1 MGCAIATMKR
11 RRKQFAKKNRHVAK
25 LGRPG
30 TPKMYSKEA
39 SSKRLTRLL
48 ANERARAGRK
58 ASSKK

>member
-11 RRKQFAKKNRHVAK
+11 RRKQFAKNRHLAK

-39 SSKRLTRLL
+39 SSKRLARLI